1 MFTNIQEIK
10 VTIALCRR
18 ADARNV
24 SFNTKLQCYTLPLT
38 QHHSFFRIYSWIIA
52 SCALD
57 NFFLYLTLSLKR
69 HVLLQK
75 FPFHQGKCPQK
86 I

>member
-57 NFFLYLTLSLKR
+57 NFFPVPGFKSQTTR
-69 HVLLQK
+69 PPPK